1 MSASRSP
8 DVNAHQPVNSTV
20 LNLREPLTP
29 RTQFVRSLASAA
41 VLVALAG
48 CEADSWMDPSRTGYF
63 ETTPTTMP
71 ILARLDVIDQA
82 GIRGAHISSPTAE
95 DLVPSE
101 LKYRLSPGDRVRIEI
116 FELIAPGETEI
127 IERTIDQTGNI
138 PIKQL
143 GDVVAAGLTIE
154 EFKNEIESKAARII
168 QNPLVSVSLE
178 LGQGFQFSISGSVQS
193 TGVFALTRPDFR
205 LSEAIALAGGTLPTT
220 QRVTV
225 VRAAPLDDTLN
236 PIYPEPQAGRENSGG
251 SPKETGSNTAKPTVD
266 IDDLIN
272 QLDAGSTTPTKPSDG
287 TPPGTPPTAP
297 TTDPTSAPAPAA
309 DLAPTTAPTAAPG
322 AAFGMLGD
330 GSSRESRCQSRL
342 RRSTE

>member
-1 MSASRSP
+1 M
-8 DVNAHQPVNSTV
+8 NAHQPVNSTV

-143 GDVVAAGLTIE
+143 GDVVAAGHDG
-154 EFKNEIESKAARII
+154 NRDAAERH
-168 QNPLVSVSLE
+168 NVRVDPLMHHDDE
-178 LGQGFQFSISGSVQS
+178 RRQHAQRQG
-193 TGVFALTRPDFR
+193 
-205 LSEAIALAGGTLPTT
+205 
-220 QRVTV
+220 
-225 VRAAPLDDTLN
+225 DDG
-236 PIYPEPQAGRENSGG
+236 YQA
-251 SPKETGSNTAKPTVD
+251 
-266 IDDLIN
+266 
-272 QLDAGSTTPTKPSDG
+272 
-287 TPPGTPPTAP
+287 
-297 TTDPTSAPAPAA
+297 
-309 DLAPTTAPTAAPG
+309 
-322 AAFGMLGD
+322 
-330 GSSRESRCQSRL
+330 
-342 RRSTE
+342 